1 MEGTSI
7 FWTTRTVPR
16 GYPWAKNQK
25 RGGLTLKKK
34 IGCLHAHYS
43 NIDYVESAFSPYDLE
58 LCHFVDPGLIYVLQ
72 NDQSAAEQ
80 KVKDQIQWMA
90 QSGVDA
96 ILITCT
102 NYIALLNDSVV
113 TIPIIKID
121 EPYFEAL
128 CKTQQPQTI
137 LFTNPDTVQGTMARL
152 QNYAKSHQKPL
163 DIEVMII
170 ENSFDLIMS
179 GKQEEYHHVVCQFI
193 KQLDSNRSLSVAQ
206 LSMVAAAQ
214 QVEHETS
221 KTIINPLNTLVSS
234 MVEQLNLEKIAEQ

>member
-1 MEGTSI
+1 
-7 FWTTRTVPR
+7 
-16 GYPWAKNQK
+16 
-25 RGGLTLKKK
+25 LTLKKK

-43 NIDYVESAFSPYDLE
+43 NIDYIESAFSPYDLE
-58 LCHFVDPGLIYVLQ
+58 LSHYVDPGLIYVLQ
-72 NDQSAAEQ
+72 NNQSAAEQ
-80 KVKDQIQWMA
+80 RVKDQIQWMA

-102 NYIALLNDSVV
+102 NYIALLNNHEV

-121 EPYFEAL
+121 EPYFDAL

-137 LFTNPDTVQGTMARL
+137 LFTNPDTVPGTMARL
-152 QNYAKSHQKPL
+152 NHYAKSHQKPL

-179 GKQEEYHHVVCQFI
+179 GKQEEYHNVVCQYI

-234 MVEQLNLEKIAEQ
+234 MVNQFNLEKTAEQ